1 MKKLLAMAL
10 AVVMMLAVCVPA
22 FAAEISTDGGTG
34 TAIIKTSTQTAGGE
48 DGAGFTVTIPAEN
61 TIFWDAQST
70 SLTYTITSQL
80 GPNTGVQVTVFD
92 TDKAYVMTDE
102 NDYTLAYTLADTTGT
117 TTSPVVNAE
126 AFTYTVNVAEA
137 AWNAAVVSEYAD
149 ELTFTAELV
158 AI

>member
-1 MKKLLAMAL
+1 MKKLLAVAL

-22 FAAEISTDGGTG
+22 FAADITTDGGTG

-61 TIFWDAQST
+61 TIYWDALST
-70 SLTYTITSQL
+70 NLTYTVTSQL
-80 GPNTGVQVTVFD
+80 GPNTGVQVTVDD
-92 TDKAYVMTDE
+92 TDQAYVMVDAE
-102 NDYTLAYTLADTTGT
+102 SNTLAYSLANTTGT
-117 TTSPVVNAE
+117 TTSPVANVE
-126 AFTYTVNVAEA
+126 FTYTVNVAEA

>member
-22 FAAEISTDGGTG
+22 FAADITTDGGTG

-61 TIFWDAQST
+61 TIYWDALST
-70 SLTYTITSQL
+70 NLTYTVTSQL
-80 GPNTGVQVTVFD
+80 GPNTGVQVTVDD
-92 TDKAYVMTDE
+92 TDQAYVMVDAE
-102 NDYTLAYTLADTTGT
+102 SNTLAYSLANTTGT
-117 TTSPVVNAE
+117 TTSPVVNAKE
-126 AFTYTVNVAEA
+126 FTYTVNVAEA
-137 AWNAAVVSEYAD
+137 AWNEAIVSEYAD

>member
-1 MKKLLAMAL
+1 MKKLLAVAL

-22 FAAEISTDGGTG
+22 FAADITTDGGTG

-61 TIFWDAQST
+61 TIYWDAQST
-70 SLTYTITSQL
+70 SLEYTVTSQL
-80 GPNTGVQVTVFD
+80 GPNTGVQVTVDD

-117 TTSPVVNAE
+117 TTSPVVNAQSF
-126 AFTYTVNVAEA
+126 AYTVNVAEA

>member
-22 FAAEISTDGGTG
+22 FAADITTDGGTG

-61 TIFWDAQST
+61 TIYWDAQST
-70 SLTYTITSQL
+70 SLEYTITSQL
-80 GPNTGVQVTVFD
+80 GPNTGVQVTVDD
-92 TDKAYVMTDE
+92 TDKAYVMTDA
-102 NDYTLAYTLADTTGT
+102 NGYTLAYTLADTTGT
-117 TTSPVVNAE
+117 TTSPVVNAKS
-126 AFTYTVNVAEA
+126 FPYTVNVAEA

>member
-22 FAAEISTDGGTG
+22 FAAEITTDDGKGTS
-34 TAIIKTSTQTAGGE
+34 IIKTSTQTAGGE
-48 DGAGFTVTIPAEN
+48 EGAGFTVTIPAEN
-61 TIFWDAQST
+61 TIYWDAQST
-70 SLTYTITSQL
+70 DLTYTITSQL
-80 GPNTGVQVTVFD
+80 GPNTGVQVTVDD
-92 TDKAYVMTDE
+92 TDQAYVMTDA
-102 NDYTLAYTLADTTGT
+102 NSYTLAYTLADTVGV

-126 AFTYTVNVAEA
+126 EFTYTVNVAQTAWDA
-137 AWNAAVVSEYAD
+137 AIVSEYAD

>member
-22 FAAEISTDGGTG
+22 FAADITTDGGTG
-34 TAIIKTSTQTAGGE
+34 TAIIKTSTQTAGGD

-80 GPNTGVQVTVFD
+80 GPNTGVQVTVDD

-102 NDYTLAYTLADTTGT
+102 NGYTLAYTLADTTDT

-126 AFTYTVNVAEA
+126 AFYYTVNVAEA
-137 AWNAAVVSEYAD
+137 AWNAAIVSEYAD